1 MAAEFNCDETRPEY
15 QSLGGELKG
24 VTSLVIHATTAQPEL
39 GERAARLE
47 ARRFDIMMAAR
58 DTGHLACLTSLQCR
72 KPELAAA

>member
-39 GERAARLE
+39 GERAARKS
-47 ARRFDIMMAAR
+47 
-58 DTGHLACLTSLQCR
+58 LTTQVL
-72 KPELAAA
+72 PAIL